1 MSVIQARMR
10 GGLAIIIVMGVTL
23 GALLASPSAYGARI
37 DGRESRTAVS
47 VTLRNGFI
55 SVEAQDAA
63 LGDILKAI
71 AHQANFEL
79 RIKGELNEKA
89 TWSIKYVP
97 IDAVVRKLLRRKSW
111 VFTHAVND
119 DGALVSIAKL
129 HVLRSRGVAVGEQPT
144 QVRDSALSF
153 VQIGR
158 EEQILVLQQL
168 IQQPDAT
175 AVEELASL
183 AIGHEETAIR
193 SMATIALGRIQS
205 PEAKETLIEA
215 TNDENNMV
223 RRWAVKGLGQMWG
236 NDAFE
241 HLTQA
246 LLDDP
251 APIVRRQAVVE
262 LTTIGGDKAIEFL
275 RLATSD
281 PDNGVR
287 RVAEHNIGFL
297 RDLREIDGI

>member
-1 MSVIQARMR
+1 MSVFQAMRR
-10 GGLAIIIVMGVTL
+10 GGLAINVVTGVTL
-23 GALLASPSAYGARI
+23 GALLASPNAYGGGI
-37 DGRESRTAVS
+37 DGSESRTAIS
-47 VTLRNGFI
+47 VTLQKGFI
-55 SVEAQDAA
+55 TVEAQEAA
-63 LGDILKAI
+63 LGDILKTI

-97 IDAVVRKLLRRKSW
+97 IDTVVRKLLRHKSW
-111 VFTHAVND
+111 VFTYAVND
-119 DGALVSIAKL
+119 DGALVSFAKL
-129 HVLRSRGVAVGEQPT
+129 YVLRSGGVAVGEQPAL
-144 QVRDSALSF
+144 VRASAHSF

-175 AVEELASL
+175 VVEDLASL
-183 AIGHEETAIR
+183 ATGQEETAIR
-193 SMATIALGRIQS
+193 SMATIALGRLQS
-205 PEAKETLIEA
+205 PEAKEALIEA

-241 HLTQA
+241 QLTQA

-262 LTTIGGDKAIEFL
+262 LTMIGGDEAIGFL
-275 RLATSD
+275 RLVASD

-297 RDLREIDGI
+297 QGPREFEGF